1 MDQKEFVTINGTIVE
16 AEMTFEEIAEELGIT
31 VQGARALYCRAIIK
45 LQKQAKRLGLDVY
58 LS

>member
-1 MDQKEFVTINGTIVE
+1 
-16 AEMTFEEIAEELGIT
+16 MTFEEIAKELGIT

-58 LS
+58 LSQ